1 MLPLKSHVFAHVA
14 HSYIDYLDL
23 CASLILKEMSFI
35 LLNSICLSDTPT
47 RKVSKWLEENEIGEK
62 ESDAYLSNVSH

>member
-1 MLPLKSHVFAHVA
+1 MLPWKSHIFARIA
-14 HSYIDYLDL
+14 HSYINYLDV

-35 LLNSICLSDTPT
+35 LLNSICLSDTKT